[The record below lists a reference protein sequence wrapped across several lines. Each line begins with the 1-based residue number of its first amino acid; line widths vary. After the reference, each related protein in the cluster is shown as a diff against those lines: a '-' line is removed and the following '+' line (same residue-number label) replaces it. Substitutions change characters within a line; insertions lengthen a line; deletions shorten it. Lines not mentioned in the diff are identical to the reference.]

1 MQVPA
6 TEKGSP
12 RVAIGGARGKFN
24 KIMGPF
30 SHIGEDVALFS
41 SKMILGAFPKP
52 ISYEYMYMPVIAS
65 GS

>member
-1 MQVPA
+1 MARRAVQVPA

-12 RVAIGGARGKFN
+12 GRYRREKF

-30 SHIGEDVALFS
+30 AHWKLGAFFAR
-41 SKMILGAFPKP
+41 MRFGAFPKP
-52 ISYEYMYMPVIAS
+52 ISYVYMYIPEIAS

>member
-12 RVAIGGARGKFN
+12 GRYRRGKF

-30 SHIGEDVALFS
+30 SHW
-41 SKMILGAFPKP
+41 KLGAFCSDEIRRFSKTH
-52 ISYEYMYMPVIAS
+52 IICIYVCT
-65 GS
+65 

>member
-12 RVAIGGARGKFN
+12 GRYRRGKF

-30 SHIGEDVALFS
+30 AHW
-41 SKMILGAFPKP
+41 KLGAFLLGRDSAIFQNP
-52 ISYEYMYMPVIAS
+52 YHM
-65 GS
+65 

>member
-12 RVAIGGARGKFN
+12 GRYRRGKF

-30 SHIGEDVALFS
+30 SHW
-41 SKMILGAFPKP
+41 KLGAFLL
-52 ISYEYMYMPVIAS
+52 V
-65 GS
+65 